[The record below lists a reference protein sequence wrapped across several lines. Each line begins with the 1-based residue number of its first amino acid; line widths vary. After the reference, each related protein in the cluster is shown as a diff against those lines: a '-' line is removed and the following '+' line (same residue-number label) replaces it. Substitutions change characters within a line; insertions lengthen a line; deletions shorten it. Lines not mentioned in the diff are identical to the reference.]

1 MSEEQEA
8 ITLALPELKT
18 EVLKGVVSNNL
29 GVLKVYLEGVE
40 KQLADI
46 KVTKETLSQGKE
58 TRATLNRLF
67 KELNARRIAI
77 HKEFEAPYDAFNEA
91 FKETT
96 ASLSAVIVNVDEQI
110 KAVEQQIADEKQKAI
125 DELVDEAVGKIQ
137 DTEPEVARI
146 AGSVSW
152 FQLKEWLNA
161 TYSLGNVQKDIDKQL
176 DIIRSAMGMIGRSKH
191 APQLLA
197 RFKETGSASDLMR
210 YDTELAAQDKQAEAL
225 LQQDAASRQAAVPEP
240 RKIEQEPVQES
251 FDPYTI
257 RIKKP
262 ENEKQKTVGVFLL
275 EFTAP
280 AYVVASIRD
289 HLNRTG
295 CEVDVKSFKVK
306 R

>member
-1 MSEEQEA
+1 MSEEQKA

-40 KQLADI
+40 KQLANI

-77 HKEFEAPYDAFNEA
+77 HKEFEAPYDVFNEA

-146 AGSVSW
+146 AGEAPW

-225 LQQDAASRQAAVPEP
+225 LQQNAASRQAAAPEP
-240 RKIEQEPVQES
+240 QKIEPAQES

-262 ENEKQKTVGVFLL
+262 ENDKQKTVGVFLL

-295 CEVDVKSFKVK
+295 CTVDVKSFKVK
-306 R
+306 K

>member
-1 MSEEQEA
+1 MGLRLNSNSM
-8 ITLALPELKT
+8 TLRPPDPVGSGRRKFAPAGQSTQLIIGASPESDHHILQLSKSLYQKFDLKRIFFSAYVPVVEDVRLPDSATPVPLRREHRL
-18 EVLKGVVSNNL
+18 
-29 GVLKVYLEGVE
+29 Y
-40 KQLADI
+40 QADW
-46 KVTKETLSQGKE
+46 LMRFYS
-58 TRATLNRLF
+58 F
-67 KELNARRIAI
+67 
-77 HKEFEAPYDAFNEA
+77 DA
-91 FKETT
+91 
-96 ASLSAVIVNVDEQI
+96 
-110 KAVEQQIADEKQKAI
+110 

-295 CEVDVKSFKVK
+295 CEVEVKSFKVK

>member
-1 MSEEQEA
+1 MDEEEMTLKVPALDTDVTKGVITSNLRIVSMQLKHALEPYKGKQV
-8 ITLALPELKT
+8 TLANYKDAKASRADLNKIRKAFEQRRISLHKDYEQPYDLWLKDYN
-18 EVLKGVVSNNL
+18 EVLAEIDSVS
-29 GVLKVYLEGVE
+29 
-40 KQLADI
+40 
-46 KVTKETLSQGKE
+46 
-58 TRATLNRLF
+58 
-67 KELNARRIAI
+67 KEL
-77 HKEFEAPYDAFNEA
+77 D
-91 FKETT
+91 
-96 ASLSAVIVNVDEQI
+96 VQI

-146 AGSVSW
+146 VGEAPW

-225 LQQDAASRQAAVPEP
+225 LQQNAASRQAAAPEP
-240 RKIEQEPVQES
+240 QKIEPAQES

-262 ENEKQKTVGVFLL
+262 ENDKQKTVGVFLL

-295 CEVDVKSFKVK
+295 CTVDVKSFKVK
-306 R
+306 K